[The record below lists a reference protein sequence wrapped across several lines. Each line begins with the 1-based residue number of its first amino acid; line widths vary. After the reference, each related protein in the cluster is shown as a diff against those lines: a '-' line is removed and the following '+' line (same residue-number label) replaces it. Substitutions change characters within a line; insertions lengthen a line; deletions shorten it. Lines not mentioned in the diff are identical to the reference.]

1 MSDLSDRLYFMTM
14 TVKKLIA
21 ELEKIENKFLEV
33 EIMSPSYNPYPLD
46 RVIKPAQQKKVFL
59 VTDNYHKSKGEI

>member
-1 MSDLSDRLYFMTM
+1 MAI

-33 EIMSPSYNPYPLD
+33 EIMANNKSEPQEID
-46 RVIKPAQQKKVFL
+46 QVKKVERKVL
-59 VTDNYHKSKGEI
+59 LTIKIPPKY

>member
-1 MSDLSDRLYFMTM
+1 MTM

-33 EIMSPSYNPYPLD
+33 ECKAGECFSRYHAVEL
-46 RVIKPAQQKKVFL
+46 VKKVNQKVIIF
-59 VTDNYHKSKGEI
+59 TKEDNE

>member
-1 MSDLSDRLYFMTM
+1 MVM

-33 EIMSPSYNPYPLD
+33 EFQTIENYYKLHELD
-46 RVIKPAQQKKVFL
+46 TVRKVDKKVIIF
-59 VTDNYHKSKGEI
+59 TKDNRGKYGN

>member
-1 MSDLSDRLYFMTM
+1 MAI

-33 EIMSPSYNPYPLD
+33 EVYNS
-46 RVIKPAQQKKVFL
+46 KKVDGYL
-59 VTDNYHKSKGEI
+59 ELEHVKKVDRKVLLTVKIPPKY